1 MYYEE
6 RWSAFKKA
14 IDEKGANGGK
24 IVEAMQDYYTIF
36 EDKALAWLG
45 SLFDPDIGG
54 FYYSES
60 ARDNEMIHFNGK
72 DYPFMPDI
80 ESTNQAT
87 NFLISNEIFKNGKD
101 FPEWMVKKM
110 AKFICDRQDP
120 ETGFFYHPQWG
131 KELTDTKPSRRGR
144 DLMWSIN
151 MAEKFDFKL
160 PYPTANER
168 LAAALKGK
176 NEDSVAAIPEYLRSK
191 EKFIEYMDS
200 LDFVN
205 KAYWSGNQIA
215 AQAGVIKAAGLADVC
230 AAYLN
235 ERQDPETGYWG
246 KDGGWSAINGFLK
259 ISAFYEEAGIPI
271 KNAEKV
277 VKYALECG
285 ISNDPLPGSVCF
297 QYNVWFSVWNI
308 LNNLRKFGGVDGN
321 RKADVAVVEML
332 NNAPAAIE
340 SSKQKALIFKKPAG
354 CFSMAPDQSSGTSQ
368 GMPTAVFYT
377 NEGDIN
383 ANGICSSGTARFIFR
398 AMELEDHYI
407 PIFSPAGREVF
418 LSALKLPKE
427 M

>member
-6 RWSAFKKA
+6 RWRALR
-14 IDEKGANGGK
+14 DEINARGANGTK
-24 IVEAMQDYYTIF
+24 FVEAMQDYYTVF
-36 EDKALAWLG
+36 EDKALLWLG
-45 SLFDPDIGG
+45 GLFDPDIGG

-60 ARDNEMIHFNGK
+60 ARDNELIHFNGK

-87 NFLISNEIFKNGKD
+87 NFLISNEIFKDGKD
-101 FPEWMVKKM
+101 FPEWMVQKM
-110 AKFICDRQDP
+110 IKFICDRQDP

-144 DLMWSIN
+144 DLSWSKQ
-151 MAEKFDFKL
+151 MALKFDFKL
-160 PYPTANER
+160 PYVPADER
-168 LAAALKGK
+168 LAAALCGK
-176 NEDSVAAIPEYLRSK
+176 DEESVAAIPEYLRSK

-200 LDFVN
+200 LDFEN

-215 AQAGVIKAAGLADVC
+215 AQAGVIKAAGLSDVC
-230 AAYLN
+230 ADYLDAI
-235 ERQDPETGYWG
+235 QKDTGYWG
-246 KDGGWSAINGFLK
+246 KSGGWEAVNGFLK
-259 ISAFYEEAGIPI
+259 ISAFYETVGRPI

-277 VKYALECG
+277 VDVCVEAGNTREVV
-285 ISNDPLPGSVCF
+285 GSACF
-297 QYNVWFSVWNI
+297 QYNVWFSIWNI
-308 LNNLRKFGGVDGN
+308 ISSLRKFGGADGN
-321 RKADVAVVEML
+321 AKADAALVEL
-332 NNAPAAIE
+332 FNKAPDVIE
-340 SSKQKALIFKKPAG
+340 ATKLKALAFKKPQG

-383 ANGICSSGTARFIFR
+383 ANGICSSGTARNIYR
-398 AMELEDHYI
+398 ALEIEHHWI